1 MPQLYS
7 QRMRRICAGVGIA
20 AMLAVVLTGCML
32 PFPGE
37 YRNSP
42 LKLSKVDGSPAI
54 AYCGDPGT
62 LVFVDMW
69 WAQRSDTAY
78 GEVAFKASGTAEIVA
93 GTIIGPASLP
103 AGMAVADD
111 SGFPADL
118 DNIDVIVE
126 VDGMK
131 STAQFFFEDDVAS
144 IEDWQPN
151 GWMRADGS
159 YSEEPCE

>member
-1 MPQLYS
+1 MPQLCS

-37 YRNSP
+37 YTNSP
-42 LKLSKVDGSPAI
+42 LKLSKVDGNLAI

-69 WAQRSDTAY
+69 VARRSNTAR
-78 GEVAFKASGTAEIVA
+78 GDVSFEASGSAEIVRGSVIDTA
-93 GTIIGPASLP
+93 ALP
-103 AGMAVADD
+103 AGLTVTAD
-111 SGFPADL
+111 SGYPSDP
-118 DNIDVIVE
+118 DNIAVTLE
-126 VDGMK
+126 VDGVQ
-131 STAQFFFEDDVAS
+131 SLAQFFFEDDVAS

-159 YSEEPCE
+159 YSDEPCG

>member
-7 QRMRRICAGVGIA
+7 QRMRRICAGIGLA
-20 AMLAVVLTGCML
+20 GMLAVGLTGCNL

-37 YRNSP
+37 YTNSP

-62 LVFVDMW
+62 LTYVVMW
-69 WAQRSDTAY
+69 WAQRSDTSY
-78 GEVAFKASGTAEIVA
+78 GEVAFKASGTAEIVT
-93 GTIIGPASLP
+93 GTIIGPSSLP
-103 AGMAVADD
+103 AGMTVADD

-118 DNIDVIVE
+118 DNVYVIVE
-126 VDGMK
+126 VDGMQ
-131 STAQFFFEDDVAS
+131 SSVQFFFEDDVAS

-159 YSEEPCE
+159 YSDEPCG